1 MVEHQSVGFWIL
13 HLLIFISLFCVDL
26 FTKLCNTIVTIGDKE
41 MKLKFSMTATYKA
54 MFDSAEKEMKAMG
67 AVKVH
72 DDGFN
77 SKWVLGQVEYTIAR
91 AY

>member
-1 MVEHQSVGFWIL
+1 
-13 HLLIFISLFCVDL
+13 
-26 FTKLCNTIVTIGDKE
+26 
-41 MKLKFSMTATYKA
+41 MTATYKA

-77 SKWVLGQVEYTIAR
+77 SKWIHWGILYTIAR
-91 AY
+91 AF

>member
-1 MVEHQSVGFWIL
+1 
-13 HLLIFISLFCVDL
+13 
-26 FTKLCNTIVTIGDKE
+26 

-54 MFDSAEKEMKAMG
+54 MFDSAEKEMTAMG

-77 SKWVLGQVEYTIAR
+77 SKWVLGQVEYTIAS

>member
-1 MVEHQSVGFWIL
+1 
-13 HLLIFISLFCVDL
+13 
-26 FTKLCNTIVTIGDKE
+26 

-54 MFDSAEKEMKAMG
+54 MFDSAEKDMKAMG

>member
-1 MVEHQSVGFWIL
+1 MTRRS
-13 HLLIFISLFCVDL
+13 
-26 FTKLCNTIVTIGDKE
+26 DK
-41 MKLKFSMTATYKA
+41 MANKTNQFPVKFSMTATYKA

>member
-1 MVEHQSVGFWIL
+1 
-13 HLLIFISLFCVDL
+13 
-26 FTKLCNTIVTIGDKE
+26 
-41 MKLKFSMTATYKA
+41 MTATNEREFLA
-54 MFDSAEKEMKAMG
+54 AEEYLNIIG
-67 AVKVH
+67 AKKQS